1 MSNQEYVNKLIGGIG
16 RVKLATKVSNSF
28 PLIGET
34 VTLEAVTRWAQKMYF
49 TKRSTSDTSVS
60 TAETIDNTSQNTS
73 VTVPVSTEGDLRQEV
88 RAVNY
93 RNAEELFSASLV
105 RYLYAMQNQILP
117 YHDVGVSSEISRT
130 DQNFTINIMSD
141 NGYDL
146 SREHTLEVFI
156 LKENG
161 DSGVPEDVI
170 AHRTQTDFTLTGG
183 LLTSTEINIPSRGIY
198 DVETRYYDTGTQKTI
213 SKRIN
218 KLITITPRLAAKPS
232 EGQEPKMS
240 IVSNGYPDAKID
252 VYETGVNDCYMVF
265 TIPDTNYYKD
275 INLDSL
281 PSGYDAYTLVLK
293 KAVEN
298 GTSRLRLA
306 NTEIKGNPQQ
316 SPSPQFSENNPL
328 VVTIDQNTPLALYGT
343 SWNTICFVS
352 MWHVVLDGRGYQNIS
367 KGIKLDRNP
376 DHKITWPVIH
386 LQVPDGSKY
395 FEAFELEILACSFAG
410 ISIKT
415 DPTASNPW
423 YWNEN
428 FELNNLWLHHMYVH
442 DTDSEGWYIGYY
454 TPEKSTVVY
463 TGETVTF
470 KNLKGED
477 VTYIKGYSYTKK
489 AHYLTNFRFY
499 RNNTEHTGYD
509 GVQISNS
516 VGEVCYNRLYDCAYK
531 NESAQTSGLSIQS
544 FSGKCYNNFLL
555 DSHGAN
561 LQVGPIGNIEI
572 FNNVAQ
578 SKYGMGVQFLFS
590 YDTPEQNPTN
600 APAGSGVINNDL
612 QIVFHN
618 NVISTPGMT
627 ANGRNTVQIRGVH
640 MYDNIIANN
649 GQLFGN
655 MTPETLA
662 VWESQ
667 AVNNEVFLYSD
678 LYQKAIDLK
687 IADYVSGD
695 YRIAFDSSLISAGLG
710 TTFSFDYRGYLN
722 WYNTVCPIG
731 PYMGKYKSDA
741 VDDESVEL
749 LSISINGENSSTQ
762 ERDVSV
768 LLNYTGAATRYR
780 IGESTDL
787 SSATWQ
793 NIPEGNTVEFT
804 LSDGFGQK
812 TVYVQISKG
821 QAISDTKSATIEYVS
836 TPLTLEALILNGGKI
851 TSTSLIIPVTFTYAG
866 SFAPTKYRLGE
877 VADLTGVEWGDYSD
891 SVNYTFTSIGSKT
904 VYGQLQDAEGN
915 LTEIKHSSI
924 TIVEPSEKIV
934 VSIGWTFAGLG
945 NVGDLYD
952 ETNQLV
958 KVALQTQS
966 IVRNLYTT
974 TGEQLGTITK
984 VDSEGTS
991 YMMESQK
998 GASTGNNSGIYPDE
1012 VLEHNICTGGNSEK
1026 YREFKI
1032 EGLSA
1037 GTYKI
1042 RLFCSTINAATDAA
1056 RSKWKVS
1063 VSSAE
1068 TVFLLPTDFNPKNN
1082 LTQWLEQTVEVG
1094 EDGFSILWGVA
1105 SSGSYIYVPLNI
1117 IEIEKL

>member
-16 RVKLATKVSNSF
+16 RVKLATKVSNAF
-28 PLIGET
+28 PLVGET
-34 VTLEAVTRWAQKMYF
+34 VTLEAVTKWAQKMYF
-49 TKRSTSDTSVS
+49 TKRSTSDTSIS
-60 TAETIDNTSQNTS
+60 AGETIDNTSQNTS

-93 RNAEELFSASLV
+93 RNAEELFSTVLV

-240 IVSNGYPDAKID
+240 IVSDGYPDAKID

-352 MWHVVLDGRGYQNIS
+352 MWHVVLDGRGYYNLS

-600 APAGSGVINNDL
+600 APAGNGVINNDL

-649 GQLFGN
+649 GTLFSN

-662 VWESQ
+662 VWEAQ

-678 LYQKAIDLK
+678 LYQKAVDLK
-687 IADYVSGD
+687 IADYISGD
-695 YRIAFDSSLISAGLG
+695 YRIAFDSPLMSAGLG
-710 TTFSFDYRGYLN
+710 TGFTFDYRGYLN
-722 WYNTVCPIG
+722 WYNSVYPIG
-731 PYMGKYKSDA
+731 AFMGKFINTTIIDSGIRLRGITLA
-741 VDDESVEL
+741 
-749 LSISINGENSSTQ
+749 LSTAIANGVKISFDYIGTP
-762 ERDVSV
+762 
-768 LLNYTGAATRYR
+768 THYR
-780 IGESTDL
+780 LGESEEL
-787 SSATWQ
+787 SSATWLEWTEDIAYTFPSSGNKTLYAQ
-793 NIPEGNTVEFT
+793 IKNAENEISEVQSASINIPE
-804 LSDGFGQK
+804 LSD
-812 TVYVQISKG
+812 
-821 QAISDTKSATIEYVS
+821 
-836 TPLTLEALILNGGKI
+836 
-851 TSTSLIIPVTFTYAG
+851 
-866 SFAPTKYRLGE
+866 
-877 VADLTGVEWGDYSD
+877 
-891 SVNYTFTSIGSKT
+891 
-904 VYGQLQDAEGN
+904 
-915 LTEIKHSSI
+915 
-924 TIVEPSEKIV
+924 KIV
-934 VSIGWTFAGLG
+934 ISIGWIFSELGIVSKFDEENRITRIISSGAAGDSVTIYNAMG
-945 NVGDLYD
+945 EPVG
-952 ETNQLV
+952 
-958 KVALQTQS
+958 KV
-966 IVRNLYTT
+966 
-974 TGEQLGTITK
+974 TK
-984 VDSEGTS
+984 IDTEGASNMTANTR
-991 YMMESQK
+991 
-998 GASTGNNSGIYPDE
+998 GASTGNNSGVYPDE
-1012 VLEHNICTGGNSEK
+1012 VLEHNICTSGNSEK
-1026 YREFKI
+1026 YRNRKI
-1032 EGLSA
+1032 VIPA
-1037 GTYKI
+1037 GTYKVRI
-1042 RLFCSTINAATDAA
+1042 FCSTIHSTGSDAS
-1056 RSKWKVS
+1056 RDVWKLS
-1063 VSSAE
+1063 VRDVE
-1068 TVFLLPTDFNPKNN
+1068 TEFVKPEGFVPKDN
-1082 LTQWLEQTVEVG
+1082 LTVWLEQTITVG
-1094 EDGFSILWGVA
+1094 EEGFNILWGI
-1105 SSGSYIYVPLNI
+1105 SSAGAYIQVPLNI

>member
-1 MSNQEYVNKLIGGIG
+1 MSNQEYVNKLIGGVG
-16 RVKLATKVSNSF
+16 RVKLATRVSNAF
-28 PLIGET
+28 PLLGDT
-34 VTLEAVTRWAQKMYF
+34 VTLEAATKWAQKMYF
-49 TKRSTSDTSVS
+49 TKRSTSDPSVM
-60 TAETIDNTSQNTS
+60 TREAIDNTSQKTS
-73 VTVPVSTEGDLRQEV
+73 ITIPVSGSGDLRQEV

-93 RNAEELFSASLV
+93 RNETELFSASLI
-105 RYLYAMQNQILP
+105 RYLYAMQPQTLP
-117 YHDVGVSSEISRT
+117 YHEVRASSEINRT
-130 DQNFTINIMSD
+130 DQSFDLFISGD
-141 NGYDL
+141 NGYDT
-146 SREHTLEVFI
+146 SRERIVQVYI

-161 DSGVPEDVI
+161 SVDNPADVVSVRTAPDYTNDNGELVFSQYNVP
-170 AHRTQTDFTLTGG
+170 T
-183 LLTSTEINIPSRGIY
+183 RGIY
-198 DVETRYYDTGTQKTI
+198 DVETRYYDTLTQKTI

-232 EGQEPKMS
+232 EGQEPIMS
-240 IVSNGYPDAKID
+240 IVSVGYPDAKID

-265 TIPDTNYYKD
+265 NIPNTNYYKD
-275 INLDSL
+275 INIDSL

-298 GTSRLRLA
+298 GTSRVRIA
-306 NTEIKGNPQQ
+306 CTEIKGNPQQ
-316 SPSPQFSENNPL
+316 NPSPQFSENNPL
-328 VVTIDQNTPLALYGT
+328 VVTIDQNTPLTLYGT
-343 SWNTICFVS
+343 SWNTMCFVS
-352 MWHVVLDGRGYQNIS
+352 MWHVVVDGRGYYNLS

-376 DHKITWPVIH
+376 DHKITWPVIQ
-386 LQVPDGSKY
+386 LQIADGTKY
-395 FEAFELEILACSFAG
+395 IDFFEMEITGCSFAG
-410 ISIKT
+410 VSIKT

-442 DTDSEGWYIGYY
+442 DTNSEGWYIGYY
-454 TPEKSTVVY
+454 TPEKSTVAY
-463 TGETVTF
+463 TGETITF

-477 VTYIKGYSYTKK
+477 VTYIKGHSYTKK
-489 AHYLTNFRFY
+489 AHYLPNFRFY

-516 VGEVCYNRLYDCAYK
+516 IGEVCYNRLYNCAYK
-531 NESAQTSGLSIQS
+531 NESAQTSGMSIQS

-572 FNNVAQ
+572 FNNVIQ
-578 SKYGMGVQFLFS
+578 SKYGMGIQFLFS
-590 YDTPEQNPTN
+590 YATPEQNPTD

-612 QIVFHN
+612 QIIFHN
-618 NVISTPGMT
+618 NVLSTPGMT

-687 IADYVSGD
+687 IADYISGD
-695 YRIAFDSSLISAGLG
+695 YRIAFDSPLISAGLG
-710 TTFSFDYRGYLN
+710 TGFTFDYRGYLN

-731 PYMGKYKSDA
+731 PFMGKFKSDDI
-741 VDDESVEL
+741 DDESVEL
-749 LSISINGENSSTQ
+749 LSISINGGNSSTQ
-762 ERDVSV
+762 ERNVSV

-812 TVYVQISKG
+812 TVYAQISKG

-877 VADLTGVEWGDYSD
+877 VADLTGVEWVDYSD

-904 VYGQLQDAEGN
+904 VYGQLQDAEEN

-974 TGEQLGTITK
+974 TGQQLGTITK

-1068 TVFLLPTDFNPKNN
+1068 TDFLLPTDFNPKNN

-1117 IEIEKL
+1117 IDIEKI